1 MEIVISLLHS
11 QFENDHNLCWLFSFY
26 LEILS
31 RPNVLPSQVY
41 LRDSGSFSIAKVSL
55 GLFSSLG
62 LFKSVSITGLLIP
75 WNTYVVIWKTFR
87 STKTRVFVC
96 CLRNRIRKWH
106 SFTKKSILRKAFF
119 LFIENKWLQQ
129 NARFSDSIL
138 LAWWEYFTQQ
148 RLTTLLNRKIENKK
162 QLSCLNKE

>member
-11 QFENDHNLCWLFSFY
+11 QFENDHNLCWLFSFC
-26 LEILS
+26 LQILS

-41 LRDSGSFSIAKVSL
+41 LRDPGSFSIAKVGL

-62 LFKSVSITGLLIP
+62 LLKSVSITSLLIP
-75 WNTYVVIWKTFR
+75 WKTYVVIWKTFR

-106 SFTKKSILRKAFF
+106 SLTMKSILRKAFF
-119 LFIENKWLQQ
+119 FFSLKTSDFNRMTIFLIASYWHGEN
-129 NARFSDSIL
+129 IL
-138 LAWWEYFTQQ
+138 LSKDWPLF
-148 RLTTLLNRKIENKK
+148 
-162 QLSCLNKE
+162 